1 MEISPRRMTLRRYN
15 DFNSYLRKRFGC
27 RVQKI
32 TIDAGFSCPNRDG
45 TLSFNGCIYCDGKGS
60 GTGAALR
67 AESIEKQIQRAKA
80 RLAVRYKAE
89 KFIAYFQAF
98 TNTYAPCHILH
109 KRYDEALADPKIVG
123 LAIGTRP
130 DCIDKAKLSLIEE
143 YTATHMVW
151 IEYGLQSIHNRTLE
165 KINRGH
171 TFEDFVR
178 TVRMTRGRNILI
190 CAHVILGLPGE
201 SREDILDTAKALVDV
216 GIDGIKIHSL
226 YILKGTPL
234 ARLFQAGQCKAL
246 DQEVYVEW
254 VVAFLERLSPGIVVQ
269 RLTGDPDP
277 TALLAPGWALNKQQ
291 TLSLIQ
297 KTLETRETWQGRLF
311 EQLPLDKVQGG
322 SYFAS
327 DF

>member
-1 MEISPRRMTLRRYN
+1 MTLRRCN
-15 DFNSYLRKRFGC
+15 DFGSYLRKRFGC

-45 TLSFNGCIYCDGKGS
+45 TLSSGGCIYCDGKGS
-60 GTGAALR
+60 GTGASSR
-67 AESIEKQIQRAKA
+67 AESIRMQIQQAKA
-80 RLAVRYKAE
+80 RLAARYKAE

-98 TNTYAPCHILH
+98 TNTYAPCDILR
-109 KRYDEALADPKIVG
+109 KRYDEALADSEIVG

-130 DCIDKAKLSLIEE
+130 DCIDEARLNLVEE

-165 KINRGH
+165 RINRGH

-178 TVRMTRGRNILI
+178 AVRMTQGRNILI

-201 SREDILDTAKALVDV
+201 SREDVLDTATALADL

-226 YILKGTPL
+226 YVLKETPL
-234 ARLFQAGQCKAL
+234 ARLFQAGGCTGL
-246 DQEVYVEW
+246 DQETYVEW
-254 VVAFLERLSPGIVVQ
+254 VVAFLERLSPNIIVQ

-277 TALLAPGWALNKQQ
+277 SALLAPGWSLNKQQ
-291 TLSLIQ
+291 TLSLIK
-297 KTLETRETWQGRLF
+297 KTLEVRETWQGKLF
-311 EQLPLDKVQGG
+311 ERLPLDKVTSG
-322 SYFAS
+322 SYFDCNS
-327 DF
+327 

>member
-1 MEISPRRMTLRRYN
+1 MITFLKITPHPMTGRRYN
-15 DFNSYLRKRFGC
+15 DLNSYLRGRFGC

-45 TLSFNGCIYCDGKGS
+45 TLSFGGCVYCDGMGS
-60 GTGAALR
+60 STGAARR
-67 AESIEKQIQRAKA
+67 AESIKGQIQHAKV
-80 RLAVRYKAE
+80 RLAGRYKAE

-98 TNTYAPCHILH
+98 TNTYAPCDILR
-109 KRYDEALADPKIVG
+109 KRYDEALADSGIVG

-130 DCIDKAKLSLIEE
+130 DCVDEARLNLIQE

-171 TFEDFVR
+171 TFEDFVQA
-178 TVRMTRGRNILI
+178 VRMTQGRNVLI

-201 SREDILDTAKALVDV
+201 SREDILDTATALADLD
-216 GIDGIKIHSL
+216 IDGIKIHSL

-234 ARLFQAGQCKAL
+234 ARLFQEGGCAVL
-246 DQEVYVEW
+246 DQETYVDW
-254 VVAFLERLSPGIVVQ
+254 VAAFIERLSPNIIVQ

-277 TALLAPGWALNKQQ
+277 SVLLSPGWSLNKQQ
-291 TLSLIQ
+291 TLSLIN
-297 KTLETRETWQGRLF
+297 KTLEARETWQGKLF
-311 EQLPLDKVQGG
+311 E
-322 SYFAS
+322 
-327 DF
+327 

>member
-1 MEISPRRMTLRRYN
+1 MTPRRYN

-60 GTGAALR
+60 GTGAAR
-67 AESIEKQIQRAKA
+67 MAESIKKQIQQAKA
-80 RLAVRYKAE
+80 PLAARYKAR
-89 KFIAYFQAF
+89 KYIAYFQAF
-98 TNTYAPCHILH
+98 TNTYAPCDILRR
-109 KRYDEALADPKIVG
+109 RYDEALADSEIVG

-130 DCIDKAKLSLIEE
+130 DCVDEAKLNLIEE

-165 KINRGH
+165 KINRRH

-178 TVRMTRGRNILI
+178 AVRTTEGRNILI

-201 SREDILDTAKALVDV
+201 SRADVLDTATALADL
-216 GIDGIKIHSL
+216 GIDGVKIHSL
-226 YILKGTPL
+226 YILRETPL
-234 ARLFQAGQCKAL
+234 ARLFEAGGCRSL
-246 DQEVYVEW
+246 DQETYVEW
-254 VVAFLERLSPGIVVQ
+254 VAAFLERLSPSIIVQ

-277 TALLAPGWALNKQQ
+277 LALLAPEWTLKKQQ
-291 TLSLIQ
+291 TLSLVQ
-297 KTLETRETWQGRLF
+297 KTLEARESWQGKLYA
-311 EQLPLDKVQGG
+311 PLDKIPSG
-322 SYFAS
+322 SYVGS
-327 DF
+327 NS

>member
-1 MEISPRRMTLRRYN
+1 MLAFPVRTGN
-15 DFNSYLRKRFGC
+15 
-27 RVQKI
+27 
-32 TIDAGFSCPNRDG
+32 G
-45 TLSFNGCIYCDGKGS
+45 TLSFGGCIYCDGKGS
-60 GTGAALR
+60 GTGAARR
-67 AESIEKQIQRAKA
+67 AESIRKQIQQAKA

-98 TNTYAPCHILH
+98 TNTYGPCDILR
-109 KRYDEALADPKIVG
+109 KRYDEALADSEIVG

-130 DCIDKAKLSLIEE
+130 DSIDEARLSLIEE

-178 TVRMTRGRNILI
+178 AVRMTQGRHILI

-201 SREDILDTAKALVDV
+201 SREDVLDTATALADL

-226 YILKGTPL
+226 YILRQTPL
-234 ARLFQAGQCKAL
+234 ARLFQAGGCTAL
-246 DQEVYVEW
+246 DQETYIEW
-254 VVAFLERLSPGIVVQ
+254 VVAFLERLSPNIIVQ

-277 TALLAPGWALNKQQ
+277 SGLLAPEWTLNKQQ

-297 KTLETRETWQGRLF
+297 KTLEVRETWQGKLF
-311 EQLPLDKVQGG
+311 SAHP
-322 SYFAS
+322 
-327 DF
+327 